1 MFSLPV
7 SKNYNKEKFQ
17 RDLFAG
23 VTTAILLI
31 PQAMAYAVLAGLPSY
46 VGLYAAAIPLI
57 AYAFLGTSRSLAIGP
72 VAMDSLLTA
81 TAVGA
86 IASATIDSGDPN
98 PQYLM
103 LASLLA
109 LMVGGVQ
116 ILMGLLKLGRLVK
129 LLTPT
134 IISAFTSAAALI
146 IGINQV
152 KLILGIDL
160 PRSTKI
166 FEILASTVERIGET
180 NIPTL
185 IIGLASIVIL
195 IVLKKKFPKFPRAF
209 AVVLLGATAVMFLNL
224 QAENVKVVGELP
236 VGLPD
241 FKLPD
246 LSMENI
252 VALGLDAVVIAMV
265 AFMEAISV
273 GTRLKRKDETLEAS
287 QELVAIGASNVLS
300 GVFQGFPVTG
310 GFSRSAVN
318 DSAGA
323 ESRLASLITAAGVMI
338 TLLFFTALLTP
349 IPKAVL
355 GAIIMTAVFGLISIS
370 DFLKILKEN
379 RSQLPTYLV
388 TFGVT
393 LLVGIQQGMVLGVGF
408 NWLLSK
414 TILKDKN
421 ENTGA
426 SEEELEE
433 NAS

>member
-1 MFSLPV
+1 MFYLPIP
-7 SKNYNKEKFQ
+7 KKYTKEKFR

-23 VTTAILLI
+23 ITTAILLI

-57 AYAFLGTSRSLAIGP
+57 AYAFLGTSRSLAVGP

-86 IASATIDSGDPN
+86 IASATVASGDPN
-98 PQYLM
+98 PQYLL

-109 LMVGGVQ
+109 LMVGVVQ
-116 ILMGLLKLGRLVK
+116 VVMGILKLGRLVK

-152 KLILGIDL
+152 KLVLGIDL
-160 PRSTKI
+160 PRSTNV
-166 FEILASTVERIGET
+166 FEILMSTIERIEDT

-185 IIGLASIVIL
+185 IIGFASIGIL
-195 IVLKKKFPKFPRAF
+195 IALKKKAPKFPRAF
-209 AVVLLGATAVMFLNL
+209 FVVLLGSLAVIFLGL
-224 QAENVKVVGELP
+224 EAEGVKVVGSLP
-236 VGLPD
+236 SGLPGFQIPNVAMD
-241 FKLPD
+241 SILA
-246 LSMENI
+246 LS
-252 VALGLDAVVIAMV
+252 LDAFVIALV

-273 GTRLKRKDETLEAS
+273 STRLKREDETVDAS
-287 QELVAIGASNVLS
+287 QELVAIGSSNILA
-300 GVFQGFPVTG
+300 GLFQGFPVTG

-318 DSAGA
+318 DAAGA
-323 ESRLASLITAAGVMI
+323 ESRLASLVTAVVVIA
-338 TLLFFTALLTP
+338 TLLFFTVILSP

-370 DFLKILKEN
+370 DFTTIVKKN
-379 RSQLPTYLV
+379 RTQLPTYAV

-393 LLVGIQQGMVLGVGF
+393 LLIGIQQGMLAGVAF
-408 NWLLSK
+408 NWIFSK
-414 TILKDKN
+414 FFPEKEV
-421 ENTGA
+421 ENSA
-426 SEEELEE
+426 SDTKEDV
-433 NAS
+433 S